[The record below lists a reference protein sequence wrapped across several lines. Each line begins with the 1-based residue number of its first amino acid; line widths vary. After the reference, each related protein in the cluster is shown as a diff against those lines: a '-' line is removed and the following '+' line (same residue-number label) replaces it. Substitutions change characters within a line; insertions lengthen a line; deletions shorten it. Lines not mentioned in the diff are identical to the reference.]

1 MKKRTRIIIDVLL
14 IIVGIIFLIFGIKD
28 AVDMYKNSKID
39 DNTKF
44 SRSYTS
50 VDKENIYKY
59 RDLKEIDSIL
69 KEDKGIILIGKTTD
83 PWMQVLVNPLHNIVE
98 DYTDSIY
105 YLELDNIKESNDYY
119 KKVTDKTGNL
129 SSPTILIV
137 KDGKILTTL
146 HKSDLIDEEYDGI
159 PLEYYTDERVEELRN
174 KLDKI
179 TELN

>member
-14 IIVGIIFLIFGIKD
+14 IIVGVIFLIFGIKD
-28 AVDMYKNSKID
+28 AVEVYNGSKIN
-39 DNTKF
+39 DNIKF

-50 VDKENIYKY
+50 VDEENIYKY
-59 RDLKEIDSIL
+59 KDLKGTNDIL
-69 KEDKGIILIGKTTD
+69 KSGQGIILIGKTTD

-105 YLELDNIKESNDYY
+105 YLELDNIKESDDYY
-119 KKVTDKTGNL
+119 TKVTDKIGNL

-146 HKSDLIDEEYDGI
+146 HKGDLIDEDYDGI
-159 PLEYYTDERVEELRN
+159 PLEYYTDEKVEELSN